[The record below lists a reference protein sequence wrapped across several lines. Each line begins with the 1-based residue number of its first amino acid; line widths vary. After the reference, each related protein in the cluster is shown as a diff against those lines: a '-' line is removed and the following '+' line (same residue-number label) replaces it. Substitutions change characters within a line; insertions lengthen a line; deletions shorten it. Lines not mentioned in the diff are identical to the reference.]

1 VKKVA
6 TLGPEGT
13 FSDRATKQFLG
24 DDSAEFTYTKT
35 IKGVF
40 EQLADGTSDFG
51 IVPVEN
57 MSEGYVQPTLD
68 ALLDADISIIS
79 ELCLSVQFAF
89 VAGVDSI
96 DQLKTIFVQPVA
108 LGQCSEFINS
118 LEDVTVIRTN
128 SNIESLRLQ
137 EGEQGAG
144 AIIPHHIFHQYPASL
159 KIESVSDFAHNET
172 RFLLLKAGSD
182 SSECT
187 PSNLCKS
194 TLFIRDDQD
203 HSGVLNYI
211 TGAFF
216 EHDINITSIVSRP
229 TKQMMGKYHFFID
242 IEGSL
247 ADNAVISAIDTI
259 QKLYPVKL
267 LGSYQRAL

>member
-1 VKKVA
+1 MIRVA

-24 DDSAEFTYTKT
+24 DESAEFVYTKT
-35 IKGVF
+35 IKEVF
-40 EQLADGTSDFG
+40 EQLSNGIDYG

-68 ALLDADISIIS
+68 ALLDADISIVS
-79 ELCLSVQFAF
+79 ELCLSVQFSF
-89 VAGVDSI
+89 VAGVESI
-96 DQLKTIFVQPVA
+96 DELTTLFVQPVA
-108 LGQCSEFINS
+108 LGQCSEFING
-118 LEDVTVIRTN
+118 LENVTVIRTN
-128 SNIESLRLQ
+128 SNIESLRLH
-137 EGEQGAG
+137 ESEAGAG
-144 AIIPHHIFHQYPASL
+144 AIIPHHIFHQYDADL

-172 RFLLLKAGSD
+172 RFLLLESGSNR
-182 SSECT
+182 SKCT
-187 PSNLCKS
+187 PSSRCKS

-203 HSGVLNYI
+203 HSGILNYI

-216 EHDINITSIVSRP
+216 EQNINITSIVSRP

-247 ADNAVISAIDTI
+247 SDPAVCTAIDTI